1 MKAYVLALI
10 DLVLMIIVFVPVNYL
25 FQKPLFASS
34 GQIAFSLGFLA
45 LIKIYQIKDK
55 NEI

>member
-10 DLVLMIIVFVPVNYL
+10 DLVLLIIVFIPVNYL
-25 FQKPLFASS
+25 LGKPLFATS

-45 LIKIYQIKDK
+45 LIKFYHIRDK
-55 NEI
+55 NEF